1 MSEEEKKDQIEARAD
16 ESGASTGRRV
26 KLSIEQIREHETP
39 FSLLHK
45 DAIEALA
52 NLPGAVVRV
61 YVALLGLAQNK
72 TGRVFATYKT
82 ITDRSE
88 VKQVGISLDTLEQEA
103 LIRTWEYRTNVS
115 GKWKT
120 FRNIEMLHLA
130 YVRFSR
136 EQYKETDAYAQNL
149 ARIEERKL
157 KHSKHI
163 SQEKPELTQE
173 KPRLTPTK
181 SGDNTKT
188 NITTKTDKKIT
199 KRRVTRAKRAL
210 PPSSRN
216 FITAEEWNK
225 KYYLP
230 LIEKMDHFLELFAR
244 QYWSRD
250 DYPEDTPAEERGRA
264 KLAGRLLHIYDPKG
278 KISMEELAER
288 MFILMDQDQW
298 FKREAYGRQKYSK
311 NFAFL
316 LNQLHE
322 RPLALYSWI
331 DEIDPYYF
339 KNHSVP
345 SIGPLPE
352 RCEKKCFGHYR
363 PWCLDLEE
371 MADRT
376 CQARK
381 ECRAVFNKLT
391 KKK

>member
-1 MSEEEKKDQIEARAD
+1 
-16 ESGASTGRRV
+16 
-26 KLSIEQIREHETP
+26 
-39 FSLLHK
+39 
-45 DAIEALA
+45 LA

-82 ITDRSE
+82 ITERSK

-103 LIRTWEYRTNVS
+103 LIRTWEYRTNES

-130 YVRFSR
+130 YVGFSR
-136 EQYKETDAYAQNL
+136 EQYKETKAYAQNL
-149 ARIEERKL
+149 AKIDERKS

-163 SQEKPELTQE
+163 SHEKTELTQE
-173 KPRLTPTK
+173 KPRLTPKK

-188 NITTKTDKKIT
+188 NITSKTNKRSTKKKSYARKART
-199 KRRVTRAKRAL
+199 
-210 PPSSRN
+210 PSSSSRN

-225 KYYLP
+225 NYYLP
-230 LIEKMDHFLELFAR
+230 LIEKMDHYLEHFAR
-244 QYWSRD
+244 RYWSCD
-250 DYPEDTPAEERGRA
+250 DYSEDTLTEERGRA

-278 KISMEELAER
+278 KIAMEELAER
-288 MFILMDQDQW
+288 MFIIMEQDQR
-298 FKREAYGRQKYSK
+298 FKREVFGRENYGK

-322 RPLALYSWI
+322 RPLHLYLWI
-331 DEIDPYYF
+331 EEIDLNYF

-345 SIGPLPE
+345 PIGPLPE
-352 RCEKKCFGHYR
+352 RCGKKCFGHYR